1 MQAPEKRFSS
11 VPDVVCL
18 FFEQGYSFIGGND
31 HDGGK
36 RDNRRAGGK
45 TDARFQK
52 SNRLACSAVSL
63 KVAIIKT
70 VRDTMGIQ
78 ASAKLRFLSD

>member
-1 MQAPEKRFSS
+1 MTAASAIIAAQAAKPTPAFKKSS
-11 VPDVVCL
+11 
-18 FFEQGYSFIGGND
+18 
-31 HDGGK
+31 
-36 RDNRRAGGK
+36 
-45 TDARFQK
+45 
-52 SNRLACSAVSL
+52 RLACSAVSL